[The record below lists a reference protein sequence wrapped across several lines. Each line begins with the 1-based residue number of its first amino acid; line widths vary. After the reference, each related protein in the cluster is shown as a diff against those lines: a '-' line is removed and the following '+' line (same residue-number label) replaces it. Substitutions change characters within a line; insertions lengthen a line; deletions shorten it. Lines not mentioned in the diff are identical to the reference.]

1 MSKRT
6 VLNMVD
12 GELKEVEVN
21 RFFTLNVEFSD
32 RYWRDDY
39 QLIVDKLFNHLI
51 YEGYKF
57 RVEQETTSETGT
69 CKIEIIREE

>member
-32 RYWRDDY
+32 RYWRGDY
-39 QLIVDKLFNHLI
+39 EDMVSELLRKLMVD
-51 YEGYKF
+51 GYKF
-57 RVEQETTSETGT
+57 RAEQETTSETGA
-69 CKIEIIREE
+69 CRIEIIRED